1 MTRTPRHT
9 PKQWIGAWACG
20 LALLLGGAAQAA
32 DVSIQP
38 AAGDAF
44 VVRGSAGEQL
54 RVQEDGSQTTLGNF
68 ADRKL
73 MLDSQ
78 GRVVL
83 GPGFRIN
90 RYPFEVQGPTGS
102 FFDSGLRIQNISVG
116 KGWSFYPASSGDMIL
131 GDNSNAA
138 VIDPVTGAYSASSDE
153 RAKTAIRPLEGV
165 LGKVLNLPL
174 SRYRYKQAT
183 TDSLGV
189 VAQDLQQQF
198 PEFVKVNTTDEGKP
212 IAPQQMFVDYAGLS
226 VVALRAL
233 QEQQAQIQALQAE
246 LQTLKAQVGAAR

>member
-1 MTRTPRHT
+1 MTQTPRYT
-9 PKQWIGAWACG
+9 PKQWTGAWACG

-44 VVRGSAGEQL
+44 VVRGAAGERL
-54 RVQEDGSQTTLGNF
+54 RVQEDGSRITLGNF

-73 MLDSQ
+73 MLDIQ

-83 GPGFRIN
+83 GPGFGTN
-90 RYPFEVQGPTGS
+90 RYPFEVQGPTGT
-102 FFDSGLRIQNISVG
+102 FYDSGLRIQNISVG
-116 KGWSFYPASSGDMIL
+116 KGWSFYPASSGDVIL
-131 GDNSNAA
+131 GDDFNAA
-138 VIDPVTGAYSASSDE
+138 VIDGVTGTYYASSDE
-153 RAKTAIRPLEGV
+153 RAKTAIRPMEGV
-165 LGKVLNLPL
+165 LGKVMSLPL
-174 SRYRYKQAT
+174 SRYRYKRGTA
-183 TDSLGV
+183 DSLGV

-198 PEFVKVNTTDEGKP
+198 PEFVKVTSGEGNF

-233 QEQQAQIQALQAE
+233 QEQQVLIQALQAE
-246 LQTLKAQVGAAR
+246 LQTLKARVGAAR

>member
-9 PKQWIGAWACG
+9 HKQWIGAWACG

-54 RVQEDGSQTTLGNF
+54 RVQEDGSRITLGNF

-78 GRVVL
+78 GRFVS
-83 GPGFRIN
+83 GSGFRN
-90 RYPFEVQGPTGS
+90 DFYDRYPFEVQGPTGT
-102 FFDSGLRIQNISVG
+102 FYESGLRIQNVSVG
-116 KGWSFYPASSGDMIL
+116 KGWSFYTASTGKLFL

-138 VIDPVTGAYSASSDE
+138 VIDPDTGAFVR
-153 RAKTAIRPLEGV
+153 RARQNGRSPPGGGAGQGAEPAPEP
-165 LGKVLNLPL
+165 LPL
-174 SRYRYKQAT
+174 
-183 TDSLGV
+183 
-189 VAQDLQQQF
+189 
-198 PEFVKVNTTDEGKP
+198 
-212 IAPQQMFVDYAGLS
+212 
-226 VVALRAL
+226 
-233 QEQQAQIQALQAE
+233 
-246 LQTLKAQVGAAR
+246 